1 MKTPFKMNY
10 SPVKGKIDDFFRS
23 ITKKA
28 TPETKAK
35 RAEAKKTRKAGESQ
49 YQADVRTRGEASRV
63 NKKVD
68 KGELTRNIVNTKQKG
83 DEAVRPKVSTV
94 NNTLPQVNVNKKKDI
109 RKKTSYKDAYKN
121 ADKKKYPTLALFTA
135 AAKVYND
142 KK

>member
-49 YQADVRTRGEASRV
+49 YQADVRTRREARKAEKKSIRLADEKYGES
-63 NKKVD
+63 
-68 KGELTRNIVNTKQKG
+68 GIE
-83 DEAVRPKVSTV
+83 
-94 NNTLPQVNVNKKKDI
+94 I
-109 RKKTSYKDAYKN
+109 RG
-121 ADKKKYPTLALFTA
+121 
-135 AAKVYND
+135 
-142 KK
+142 